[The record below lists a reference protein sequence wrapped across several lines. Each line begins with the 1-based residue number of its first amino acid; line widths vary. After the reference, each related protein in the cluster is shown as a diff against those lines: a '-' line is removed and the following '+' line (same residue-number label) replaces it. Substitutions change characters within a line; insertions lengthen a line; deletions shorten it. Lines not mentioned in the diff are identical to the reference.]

1 MGGKFAI
8 GILILYL
15 VSSGA
20 GAIID
25 GSLWAGLGQ
34 FALVIPIFIFIRWR
48 RRRAE
53 SRRMYYPLSQPR
65 AMYHRGRR

>member
-1 MGGKFAI
+1 MGGKFGV

-25 GSLWAGLGQ
+25 GSLLAGLGQ
-34 FALVIPIFIFIRWR
+34 FAAVIPIFMFIRWR

-53 SRRMYYPLSQPR
+53 SRRMYYPLLQQR
-65 AMYHRGRR
+65 GMYHRSRR